1 MRALL
6 SVALRD
12 HSGISQAQTPALPS
26 MSSLRSS
33 GRTRAALLAVV
44 GASTLA
50 VHAAGAQT
58 ERRSLNGS
66 RVALYNVAGEVRVE
80 RGRGRDVE
88 FEVTRSGPDASKL
101 RVETGSVRGVPTLRV
116 IYPDD
121 DVVYRGP
128 RDDARSGSRND
139 SRDDRW
145 YDRGRWSNNRTET
158 RIRDDGTWGGDWGR
172 DSWGGRRMRV
182 TSNGRG
188 LEAWA
193 DIRVF
198 VPDGQQFDAYLL
210 VGLLTAADVDG
221 SLKLD
226 VGAARVRAERTRG
239 SLDID
244 AGSGGVE
251 VRNAQATLLKV
262 DNGSGG
268 VQMDDV
274 RADDCDVD
282 SGSGGLTGRGVSCRR
297 FNLDIGS
304 GGVRIEDASMDDVNI
319 DTGSGG
325 IALTL
330 RNSPRRL
337 SASAG
342 SGSVTLGLPASLDA
356 TLDIETGSGSI
367 TTDFA
372 VRTNR
377 VERNS
382 LRGTVGDG
390 RNSVR
395 VETGSGS
402 VRLRRATP

>member
-1 MRALL
+1 
-6 SVALRD
+6 
-12 HSGISQAQTPALPS
+12 
-26 MSSLRSS
+26 MSSFRFS
-33 GRTRAALLAVV
+33 GRSRAALLLAV
-44 GASTLA
+44 GTSTLA
-50 VHAAGAQT
+50 VHAVGAQT
-58 ERRSLNGS
+58 ERRSLSGS
-66 RVALYNVAGEVRVE
+66 RVALFNVAGEVRIE
-80 RGRGRDVE
+80 RGRGREVE

-101 RVETGSVRGVPTLRV
+101 RIETGSVRGVPTLRV

-121 DVVYRGP
+121 EIVYRGP
-128 RDDARSGSRND
+128 RDDGRTS
-139 SRDDRW
+139 SRDDSRSNSRNNSRDDSW
-145 YDRGRWSNNRTET
+145 FDRGRWSNSRTET

-172 DSWGGRRMRV
+172 DGWSGGRRVRV

-193 DIRVF
+193 DIRVL

-210 VGLLTAADVDG
+210 VGLMTAADVDG
-221 SLKLD
+221 NLKLD

-244 AGSGGVE
+244 AGSGGVD
-251 VRNAQATLLKV
+251 VRGAQATLLKV

-268 VQMDDV
+268 VTMNDV

-282 SGSGGLTGRGVSCRR
+282 SGSGGLSGSGVSCRR

-304 GGVRIEDASMDDVNI
+304 GGVRIEDATMDDVNI

-337 SASAG
+337 NASAG
-342 SGSVTLGLPASLDA
+342 SGTVTLGLPSSLDA

-377 VERNS
+377 VERNT

-390 RNSVR
+390 RNVVR